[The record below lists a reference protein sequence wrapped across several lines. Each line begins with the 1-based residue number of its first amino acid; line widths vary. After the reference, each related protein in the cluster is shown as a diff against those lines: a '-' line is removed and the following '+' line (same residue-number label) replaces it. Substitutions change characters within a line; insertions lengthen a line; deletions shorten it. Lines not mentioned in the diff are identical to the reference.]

1 MKHKR
6 TFWVNTRNLTECKR
20 WVLVEKNNA
29 IFIKINLQK
38 LVDVCIYKLS
48 TNLQNFI
55 QKDLT
60 EVRYYKKFELGYF
73 F

>member
-1 MKHKR
+1 M
-6 TFWVNTRNLTECKR
+6 
-20 WVLVEKNNA
+20 
-29 IFIKINLQK
+29 
-38 LVDVCIYKLS
+38 VDVCIYKLS

-73 F
+73 FSETPSILPGGKHTLAYGHYRSILKSQ